1 MRSEFKLALVGIAPL
16 AAGYLLNFI
25 WTLAD
30 TISGIAILLMGVVF
44 LALWGYAAYK
54 LSSKEEKIL
63 PQVLSMCAIP
73 ALMLLL
79 VLYQEIVREAYWGNI
94 IGSLTQLY
102 FLPWLTL
109 ASLFYLP
116 IELLVDVVRVWPG
129 YIIVFILLSA
139 VSFWGIYKKK
149 KSI

>member
-1 MRSEFKLALVGIAPL
+1 MRSEVKLALVGIAPL

-30 TISGIAILLMGVVF
+30 AISGIAILLLGVMF

-54 LSSKEEKIL
+54 LSSNDKKIL
-63 PQVLSMCAIP
+63 PQVLSMCAFA

-79 VLYQEIVREAYWGNI
+79 VLYQEIVRNAYLGSI
-94 IGSLTQLY
+94 IGSLSQLY

-109 ASLFYLP
+109 ASSFFVP
-116 IELLVDVVRVWPG
+116 FAGFVDVLRIWPA
-129 YIIVFILLSA
+129 YIIVFVLLFA
-139 VSFWGIYKKK
+139 ISFLGIYKKR